1 MTASSSFPRTVTGPF
16 SVGAMTSATVI
27 CATVIW
33 AAVIWSAVTWSK
45 GAWAADPA
53 RSGTALPLRRDAAD
67 RYQNFIVNW
76 DPTAPVLCG
85 VVRGPADYAQVFHPA
100 PVIGGRKPFAPPDES
115 FAEETLLVVARVVP
129 GGVAHTLVIDTVEA
143 SGGDLVVH
151 CRFQPGA
158 GASTFMV
165 KQAALAWIPRVTAP
179 RVRFLENGTLRATLD
194 LAAGSWIVPAIP
206 APAP

>member
-1 MTASSSFPRTVTGPF
+1 MTASSTFPRTVTGPF

-33 AAVIWSAVTWSK
+33 SAVTWSK

-53 RSGTALPLRRDAAD
+53 PSGTALPLRRDAAD

-85 VVRGPADYAQVFHPA
+85 VVRGPADYARVFHPA

-143 SGGDLVVH
+143 SGGDIVVH

-158 GASTFMV
+158 GASTFTV

-194 LAAGSWIVPAIP
+194 LAAGSWIVPALP